1 MYVQSVMHRYIL
13 KHCKLFA
20 TPKLTRSDMI
30 MSTIIHVFR
39 AGPAA
44 THCNIIIINST
55 MLQPALTFAAQ
66 LAL

>member
-1 MYVQSVMHRYIL
+1 MYVQSVMHKYIL

-30 MSTIIHVFR
+30 MSTIMHVFS
-39 AGPAA
+39 GPAA